1 MLCVSHSVVSDTLR
15 PRECSPP
22 SSSVHAIFPSNNTG
36 VGCHFLPQGIF
47 LIQGSNRGLLHC
59 RQIFTVWATR
69 EEGMRSE
76 TWPNFNQQRNITH
89 SLIFIR
95 LLACLVIFLLTFD
108 SALICICAQT
118 WVTIFFFFLPCPL
131 WLQTGLV
138 RYWGWVKLFLFNR
151 RTPQPSQEY
160 RASSSNIL
168 PDRARPAPSCQPKW
182 GVGIHPKFWSCSMTL
197 TFPSTSGLK
206 LLVSTPFLETIH
218 SFKVA

>member
-22 SSSVHAIFPSNNTG
+22 SSSVHSIFPSNNTG

-118 WVTIFFFFLPCPL
+118 WVTIFFFFCLAHCGCRL
-131 WLQTGLV
+131 ALSDIGVEWNCFCSTGEHHSLAKST
-138 RYWGWVKLFLFNR
+138 G
-151 RTPQPSQEY
+151 
-160 RASSSNIL
+160 
-168 PDRARPAPSCQPKW
+168 PAPAISYLIGPGQLLAVSQNEEW
-182 GVGIHPKFWSCSMTL
+182 EFTL
-197 TFPSTSGLK
+197 NSDPVVWL
-206 LLVSTPFLETIH
+206 
-218 SFKVA
+218 